1 MEHLN
6 PIGNKVFIVRSTTA
20 RAKTGKRTF
29 DKAFGPSIGLEV
41 PDALGFD
48 NMLSLSRSLMSLL
61 LQIPLKLVSRKKFRS
76 LNLTYNPYWCR
87 KRPWI
92 STESTTPA

>member
-48 NMLSLSRSLMSLL
+48 NMMSLL